1 VVVLT
6 AVPSTGY
13 QFETWS
19 GDIDANAAGNASISV
34 VMDRARTITAY
45 FTGDEGPYEITVP
58 ASTYSSGSTTINT
71 SFGIFTCS
79 AAQTSAGIVVNITAV
94 AAEGY
99 RFDGW
104 KGSVTGSQ
112 ASMSFVANSSE
123 ASETIIAEFSKS
135 HQSLWIWVVV
145 VIAALLM
152 VGLLIYRL
160 KSGRTKKPDDFQPQ
174 PDVVQQISLSYKEEP
189 TKK

>member
-6 AVPSTGY
+6 AVPSAGY

-19 GDIDANAAGNASISV
+19 GDVDANAAGNASISV

-45 FTGDEGPYEITVP
+45 FTGVEGPYNISVA

-71 SFGIFTCS
+71 SFGIFTCN
-79 AAQTSAGIVVNITAV
+79 ATQTSAGIVVNITAV

-104 KGSVTGSQ
+104 KGGINGSQ
-112 ASMSFVANSSE
+112 GTMSFVANSSE
-123 ASETIIAEFSKS
+123 ASEAITAEFSKS
-135 HQSLWIWVVV
+135 SQPLWIWVVV
-145 VIAALLM
+145 GIAALLM
-152 VGLLIYRL
+152 IGLLIY
-160 KSGRTKKPDDFQPQ
+160 KATFGRAKKAEDHQPQ
-174 PDVVQQISLSYKEEP
+174 PDVEQQIAPSSEEEK
-189 TKK
+189 TEK

>member
-45 FTGDEGPYEITVP
+45 FTGDEGPYTISIA
-58 ASTYSSGSTTINT
+58 ASTYLSGSTTINT
-71 SFGIFTCS
+71 SFGIITCS
-79 AAQTSAGIVVNITAV
+79 ATQTSAGTVVNITAV

-99 RFDGW
+99 RFNGW
-104 KGSVTGSQ
+104 KGGINGSQ
-112 ASMSFVANSSE
+112 RNMSFVANSSE
-123 ASETIIAEFSKS
+123 AITAEFSKS
-135 HQSLWIWVVV
+135 SQSFWIWVVV
-145 VIAALLM
+145 GIAAFLLI
-152 VGLLIYRL
+152 GLLFYRF
-160 KSGRTKKPDDFQPQ
+160 KSRRTKKPEAF
-174 PDVVQQISLSYKEEP
+174 
-189 TKK
+189 

>member
-19 GDIDANAAGNASISV
+19 GDIDVNAAGNASISV
-34 VMDRARTITAY
+34 VMDSARTITAY
-45 FTGDEGPYEITVP
+45 FTGVEGPYNISVA

-71 SFGIFTCS
+71 SFGIVTCS
-79 AAQTSAGIVVNITAV
+79 AAYTSTGTVVNITAV

-104 KGSVTGSQ
+104 KGGINGSQ
-112 ASMSFVANSSE
+112 GNMSFVANSSE
-123 ASETIIAEFSKS
+123 AITAEFSKVS
-135 HQSLWIWVVV
+135 PFPWLWAIIG
-145 VIAALLM
+145 IAAVLL
-152 VGLLIYRL
+152 VLAGILVYRF
-160 KSGRTKKPDDFQPQ
+160 KSGRAKKPEALQPQ
-174 PDVVQQISLSYKEEP
+174 PDAEQGIVTAGEEE
-189 TKK
+189 KSEK

>member
-45 FTGDEGPYEITVP
+45 FTGDEGPYNITVP

-71 SFGIFTCS
+71 SFGIITCS

-104 KGSVTGSQ
+104 KGGIASSQ
-112 ASMSFVANSSE
+112 KSMSFVANSSE
-123 ASETIIAEFSKS
+123 AITAEFSKS
-135 HQSLWIWVVV
+135 SQSLWIWAVVG
-145 VIAALLM
+145 IAAFLLI
-152 VGLLIYRL
+152 GLLFYRL

>member
-1 VVVLT
+1 MT

-45 FTGDEGPYEITVP
+45 FTGDEGPYNITVP

-71 SFGIFTCS
+71 SFGIITCS
-79 AAQTSAGIVVNITAV
+79 ATQTSAGIVVNITAV

-99 RFDGW
+99 RFDGC
-104 KGSVTGSQ
+104 KGSINGSQ
-112 ASMSFVANSSE
+112 SSMSFVANSSE
-123 ASETIIAEFSKS
+123 ASENITAEFSKS
-135 HQSLWIWVVV
+135 SQPLWIWVVV
-145 VIAALLM
+145 GVAALLM
-152 VGLLIYRL
+152 VGLLIY
-160 KSGRTKKPDDFQPQ
+160 KATFGRAKKVDGHQPQ
-174 PDVVQQISLSYKEEP
+174 PDVEQQIAPSPEDENTNK
-189 TKK
+189 

>member
-1 VVVLT
+1 MT
-6 AVPSTGY
+6 AVPSAGY

-19 GDIDANAAGNASISV
+19 GDIDDNAAGNASISV

-45 FTGDEGPYEITVP
+45 FRGSEGPYEITVP

-79 AAQTSAGIVVNITAV
+79 ATQTSAGIVVNVTAV

-104 KGSVTGSQ
+104 KGGITGSQ
-112 ASMSFVANSSE
+112 RTMSFVANSSE
-123 ASETIIAEFSKS
+123 SSETITAEFSKS
-135 HQSLWIWVVV
+135 SQTFWIWVMVGIVV
-145 VIAALLM
+145 LLM
-152 VGLLIYRL
+152 VGLFIY
-160 KSGRTKKPDDFQPQ
+160 KSTFGRAKKADDQQPQ
-174 PDVVQQISLSYKEEP
+174 SDVGQQIAPSTEDEKADN
-189 TKK
+189 

>member
-1 VVVLT
+1 VLT
-6 AVPSTGY
+6 AVPSAGY
-13 QFETWS
+13 QFQTWS

-45 FTGDEGPYEITVP
+45 FTGDVGPYNITVP

-71 SFGIFTCS
+71 SFGIITCS
-79 AAQTSAGIVVNITAV
+79 ATQTSAGIVVNITAV

-104 KGSVTGSQ
+104 KGSITGSQ

-123 ASETIIAEFSKS
+123 ASETITAEFSKS
-135 HQSLWIWVVV
+135 SQPLWIWVVV
-145 VIAALLM
+145 GIAALLM
-152 VGLLIYRL
+152 AGLLIYRF
-160 KSGRTKKPDDFQPQ
+160 KSRRVKKLEDRQPQ
-174 PDVVQQISLSYKEEP
+174 PDVEQQIAPSTEDNKTEQ
-189 TKK
+189 